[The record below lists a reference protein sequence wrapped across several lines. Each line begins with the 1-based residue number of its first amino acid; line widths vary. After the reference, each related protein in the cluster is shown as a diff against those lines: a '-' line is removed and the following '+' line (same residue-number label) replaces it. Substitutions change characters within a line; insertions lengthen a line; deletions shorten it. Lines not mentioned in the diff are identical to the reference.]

1 LYGDPLASKA
11 MLTVVP
17 GLIDLK
23 PLWSPWF
30 LNVFPAAMG
39 NSLVGAFG
47 GAGDVFLAP
56 AKLLVSALGMLPLSR
71 LIAPARSW
79 KGRPSKDRQALAA
92 AFVAKA
98 VLGLQTTRQLLDR
111 LQADRTLR
119 YLCGWNSAEAVPHE
133 STFSRAFGDDMD

>member
-1 LYGDPLASKA
+1 MQITLRQRLEQFSHLNQTRLFDFLEQQAGT
-11 MLTVVP
+11 LT
-17 GLIDLK
+17 DK
-23 PLWSPWF
+23 T
-30 LNVFPAAMG
+30 
-39 NSLVGAFG
+39 
-47 GAGDVFLAP
+47 
-56 AKLLVSALGMLPLSR
+56 KLLVSALGMLPLSR
-71 LIAPARSW
+71 LIAPTRSW